1 MEAGLTGGSISG
13 CYSCGI
19 VSENSNPGVNEQGFT
34 SIVLSGSTTSDNSRR
49 CMASLFMPQ
58 TKRSRNIS
66 LSVLALKLHF

>member
-13 CYSCGI
+13 CNSCGI

-49 CMASLFMPQ
+49 CIFMPQ